1 MTPIE
6 RRLFRAAARDA
17 VVRSAF
23 EQVGSRVRSPT
34 SMLAPRMLA
43 RVARHGARSYAHT

>member
-1 MTPIE
+1 
-6 RRLFRAAARDA
+6 
-17 VVRSAF
+17 VRGAF

-43 RVARHGARSYAHT
+43 RIARHGTPLPG